1 MGLDLVEFTIAIED
15 AFGIFIPDEDAEGL
29 ATPGQLVAY
38 LEGRLQGGTSACL
51 EQRAFYELRKAGMQ
65 VLDRPREAFRPSTL
79 WADVLHPTHL
89 PRQWDLIRRAAGLSP
104 WPPLKPLLSFGTP
117 SQTMGDTAK
126 FLATTAP
133 RALMIEGEGWSRAA
147 IESVVRGLMA
157 EELGVTQFQLTD
169 RFVQDL
175 GCN

>member
-1 MGLDLVEFTIAIED
+1 MGLDLVEFAIAIED
-15 AFGIFIPDEDAEGL
+15 AFGIFISDEDAEGL
-29 ATPGQLVAY
+29 VTPGLLVAY

-51 EQRAFYELRKAGMQ
+51 EQRAFYQLRKAGMQ

-79 WADVLHPTHL
+79 WTDVMHSTHL
-89 PRQWDLIRRAAGLSP
+89 PRQWELIGRATGLSP
-104 WPPLKPLLSFGTP
+104 WPPLKPFLSFGTP
-117 SQTMGDTAK
+117 SQTMGETARY
-126 FLATTAP
+126 LATTAP
-133 RALMIEGEGWSRAA
+133 RALMTEGEGWSPVA

-157 EELGVTQFQLTD
+157 EELGVTQFQPTD